1 MVNDVMRP
9 TATETAWAREV
20 VDRNSGGVL
29 VMDGQMIDTPV
40 VTRAS
45 RVLDQSRR
53 FTVQE
58 QE

>member
-1 MVNDVMRP
+1 M
-9 TATETAWAREV
+9 ATETAWAREV
-20 VDRNSGGVL
+20 VDRDSGGVL